1 MGEQLLQPG
10 PNLNVK
16 VMAWFSNCILSF
28 YVDVNTYLCPNPGA
42 DTAIIFPD
50 EIGTFVK

>member
-1 MGEQLLQPG
+1 MCEQLLQPG

-16 VMAWFSNCILSF
+16 VMAWFSNYILSF
-28 YVDVNTYLCPNPGA
+28 YDVNTNLCPNPGA

-50 EIGTFVK
+50 EIGTFLK